1 MVNFALNDECVCGEK
16 LGQVTITVECRHR
29 YHMNCARR
37 MMRDTCAYC
46 RSPSKTLKKIKK
58 YQMLCTWRYL
68 LEDLPEPYMQYV
80 DGIKLPQV
88 EEMAGWLVGEPDTKQ
103 IYEYLESLDEENSDD
118 KHPFVNIS
126 NNWFR
131 DPNQSLP
138 FVTFRLSTTY
148 RFNNN
153 VFREITSTH
162 AMPPG
167 SIYIELAN
175 SSYHDL
181 QIMPRRTETQ
191 VTNPIRVIMPTV
203 IFPARLIRRRSR
215 NRSIPRF
222 PLYRSPRMIIPPLIN
237 AQYIRDVINRIR
249 RRPQRLLE

>member
-1 MVNFALNDECVCGEK
+1 MADLALNDECVCGEK
-16 LGQVTITVECRHR
+16 LGQVIITVECRHR
-29 YHMNCARR
+29 YHIDCARR

-58 YQMLCTWRYL
+58 YQMLCAWRYL
-68 LEDLPEPYMQYV
+68 LEDLPEHYMQYV

-118 KHPFVNIS
+118 KHSPINIS
-126 NNWFR
+126 NW
-131 DPNQSLP
+131 
-138 FVTFRLSTTY
+138 
-148 RFNNN
+148 
-153 VFREITSTH
+153 FREIISTH

-175 SSYHDL
+175 YSYHDL
-181 QIMPRRTETQ
+181 QIMPSRTETQ
-191 VTNPIRVIMPTV
+191 VSNPIRVIMPTV
-203 IFPARLIRRRSR
+203 IAPVRLIRRRSR

-222 PLYRSPRMIIPPLIN
+222 PLYRSPRMIIPPLTITEEPEEMIDYASLYPNN
-237 AQYIRDVINRIR
+237 AIIRYLQSSDEE
-249 RRPQRLLE
+249 QWHTL